1 MEDQEMG
8 QATGNDTDAAKALEQ
23 VEAAKNPPDC
33 CCAECVDAA
42 PATSEPVKEQ

>member
-33 CCAECVDAA
+33 CCAGCVADA
-42 PATSEPVKEQ
+42 PATSEPVKE